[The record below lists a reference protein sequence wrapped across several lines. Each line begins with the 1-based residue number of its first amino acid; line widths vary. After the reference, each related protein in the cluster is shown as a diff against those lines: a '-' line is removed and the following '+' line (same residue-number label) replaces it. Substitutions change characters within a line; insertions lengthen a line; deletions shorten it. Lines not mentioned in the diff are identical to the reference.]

1 MARAATLKLPPRLA
15 GRLVAS
21 PDPGAPAASGAAG
34 ESLRSWRFA
43 ALAGRLAE
51 LSSREGAAG
60 LTLAFS
66 LVLDA
71 QRAGEPVGW
80 LTADESAFFP
90 PDAARGGV
98 DLDALVVVRLP
109 AAGQLPRAAEHLAR
123 SGAFGL
129 LVLDL
134 GEAARVPVPM
144 QMRLLGL
151 AREHESAVLFLTR
164 KGGGDASLGSLVSLR
179 AEAGQ
184 APAGPAAG
192 GEDAPGSSSRAEP
205 AGGVPAGPAPAGED
219 APGNS
224 PRAEPAGGVPAGPAP
239 AGEDAPRFGS
249 GVFTCTARVLKDKRG
264 GPGWQHVEVCH
275 GPDGLC

>member
-1 MARAATLKLPPRLA
+1 MARAATLKLPPRFA
-15 GRLVAS
+15 GRLAGAPLRGAS
-21 PDPGAPAASGAAG
+21 VGGLAAGTAARRWAGEMPPGASAAG
-34 ESLRSWRFA
+34 LPSAPPLRSWRVA

-71 QRAGEPVGW
+71 QQAGEPVGW
-80 LTADESAFFP
+80 LTADESAFYP

-98 DLDALVVVRLP
+98 DLEALVVVRLP
-109 AAGQLPRAAEHLAR
+109 AVDQLPRAAEHLAR

-134 GEAARVPVPM
+134 GESARVPVPM

-151 AREHESAVLFLTR
+151 ARQHESAVLFLTR
-164 KGGGDASLGSLVSLR
+164 GDGASLGSLVSLR
-179 AEAGQ
+179 AEARHE
-184 APAGPAAG
+184 PAARSG
-192 GEDAPGSSSRAEP
+192 
-205 AGGVPAGPAPAGED
+205 GGVFA
-219 APGNS
+219 
-224 PRAEPAGGVPAGPAP
+224 
-239 AGEDAPRFGS
+239 
-249 GVFTCTARVLKDKRG
+249 CTVRVLKDKRG
-264 GPGWQHVEVCH
+264 GPGWRRVEVCR

>member
-1 MARAATLKLPPRLA
+1 MARAVNLKLPPRLA
-15 GRLVAS
+15 GRLDAS
-21 PDPGAPAASGAAG
+21 LLRGAPAAPGPAGAP
-34 ESLRSWRFA
+34 LRSWRLA
-43 ALAGRLAE
+43 NLAGRLAE

-109 AAGQLPRAAEHLAR
+109 AAEQLPRAAEHLAR

-134 GEAARVPVPM
+134 GETARVPVPM

-151 AREHESAVLFLTR
+151 ARQHEAAVLFLTR
-164 KGGGDASLGSLVSLR
+164 KRGDAASLGSLVSLR
-179 AEAGQ
+179 AEARQ
-184 APAGPAAG
+184 EPAARPGPASGPTRPFDPARWELAG
-192 GEDAPGSSSRAEP
+192 DSAR
-205 AGGVPAGPAPAGED
+205 
-219 APGNS
+219 
-224 PRAEPAGGVPAGPAP
+224 
-239 AGEDAPRFGS
+239 RFGTS
-249 GVFTCTARVLKDKRG
+249 AFTCTARVLKDKRG
-264 GPGWQHVEVCH
+264 GPGWSHVEVCR

>member
-15 GRLVAS
+15 GRPDAS
-21 PDPGAPAASGAAG
+21 LLPGAPAAPGPAG
-34 ESLRSWRFA
+34 GPLRSWRLA
-43 ALAGRLAE
+43 ALAGRLVE

-144 QMRLLGL
+144 QIRLLGL
-151 AREHESAVLFLTR
+151 ARQHESAVLFLTR
-164 KGGGDASLGSLVSLR
+164 KRGGDASLGSLVSLR

-184 APAGPAAG
+184 APAAPPAAA

-205 AGGVPAGPAPAGED
+205 AGEAPAGPAAGED
-219 APGNS
+219 AS
-224 PRAEPAGGVPAGPAP
+224 C
-239 AGEDAPRFGS
+239 FGS
-249 GVFTCTARVLKDKRG
+249 GAFACTARVLKDKRG
-264 GPGWQHVEVCH
+264 GPGWRHVEVCR

>member
-1 MARAATLKLPPRLA
+1 MARAANLKLPPRLA
-15 GRLVAS
+15 GRLAAS
-21 PDPGAPAASGAAG
+21 PFRDAPAGRRPAGAP
-34 ESLRSWRFA
+34 LRSWRLA
-43 ALAGRLAE
+43 NLAGRLAE
-51 LSSREGAAG
+51 LSSREGAAAG

-90 PDAARGGV
+90 PDAARGGI

-109 AAGQLPRAAEHLAR
+109 AADRLPRAAEHLAR

-151 AREHESAVLFLTR
+151 ARQHESAVLFLTR
-164 KGGGDASLGSLVSLR
+164 KGRDAASLGSLVSLR
-179 AEAGQ
+179 AEAEREPV
-184 APAGPAAG
+184 ARP
-192 GEDAPGSSSRAEP
+192 EP
-205 AGGVPAGPAPAGED
+205 AGEVARRAGVSA
-219 APGNS
+219 
-224 PRAEPAGGVPAGPAP
+224 
-239 AGEDAPRFGS
+239 
-249 GVFTCTARVLKDKRG
+249 FTCTVRVLKDKRG
-264 GPGWQHVEVCH
+264 GPGWRHVEVCR

>member
-1 MARAATLKLPPRLA
+1 MARAANLKLPPRLA
-15 GRLVAS
+15 GRLAAS
-21 PDPGAPAASGAAG
+21 LLPGAPAAPRPAGA
-34 ESLRSWRFA
+34 LRSWRLA

-109 AAGQLPRAAEHLAR
+109 AAEQLPRAAEHLAR

-129 LVLDL
+129 LVRRD
-134 GEAARVPVPM
+134 A
-144 QMRLLGL
+144 
-151 AREHESAVLFLTR
+151 
-164 KGGGDASLGSLVSLR
+164 ASLGSLVSLR
-179 AEAGQ
+179 AEARQ
-184 APAGPAAG
+184 
-192 GEDAPGSSSRAEP
+192 EP
-205 AGGVPAGPAPAGED
+205 AGEGGRRTGVSA
-219 APGNS
+219 
-224 PRAEPAGGVPAGPAP
+224 
-239 AGEDAPRFGS
+239 FK
-249 GVFTCTARVLKDKRG
+249 CTARVLKDKRG
-264 GPGWQHVEVCH
+264 GPGWRHVEVCR

>member
-1 MARAATLKLPPRLA
+1 MGRAANLKLPPRLA
-15 GRLVAS
+15 GCLAAS
-21 PDPGAPAASGAAG
+21 PRGGAPAGREPAGA
-34 ESLRSWRFA
+34 LRSWRLA
-43 ALAGRLAE
+43 NLAGRLTE

-80 LTADESAFFP
+80 LTAGESAFFP

-134 GEAARVPVPM
+134 GETARVPVPM

-151 AREHESAVLFLTR
+151 ARQHESAVLFLTR
-164 KGGGDASLGSLVSLR
+164 KGRDAASLGSLVSLR
-179 AEAGQ
+179 AEAQ
-184 APAGPAAG
+184 REPVARP
-192 GEDAPGSSSRAEP
+192 EP
-205 AGGVPAGPAPAGED
+205 AGEGGRRTGVSA
-219 APGNS
+219 
-224 PRAEPAGGVPAGPAP
+224 
-239 AGEDAPRFGS
+239 
-249 GVFTCTARVLKDKRG
+249 FTCTARVLKDKRG
-264 GPGWQHVEVCH
+264 GPGWRHVEEWC

>member
-1 MARAATLKLPPRLA
+1 MARAATLKLPPRFAGCLA
-15 GRLVAS
+15 AS
-21 PDPGAPAASGAAG
+21 PRRGAPAGAP
-34 ESLRSWRFA
+34 LRSWRLA
-43 ALAGRLAE
+43 ALVGRLAE

-80 LTADESAFFP
+80 LTADESVFFP

-109 AAGQLPRAAEHLAR
+109 AAAQLLRAAEHLAR

-134 GEAARVPVPM
+134 GETARVPVPM

-164 KGGGDASLGSLVSLR
+164 KRRDAASLGSLVSLR
-179 AEAGQ
+179 AEAERE
-184 APAGPAAG
+184 PVVR
-192 GEDAPGSSSRAEP
+192 SEP
-205 AGGVPAGPAPAGED
+205 AGEGARRAGVGA
-219 APGNS
+219 
-224 PRAEPAGGVPAGPAP
+224 
-239 AGEDAPRFGS
+239 
-249 GVFTCTARVLKDKRG
+249 FTCTARVLKDKRG
-264 GPGWQHVEVCH
+264 GSGWRHVEVCR

>member
-1 MARAATLKLPPRLA
+1 MAGAPALKLPPRWT
-15 GRLVAS
+15 GRLAAS
-21 PDPGAPAASGAAG
+21 PRAPAARSPAGAP
-34 ESLRSWRFA
+34 LRAWRLA

-80 LTADESAFFP
+80 LTADDSAFFP

-109 AAGQLPRAAEHLAR
+109 AAGRLPRAAEHLAR

-134 GEAARVPVPM
+134 GETARVPVPM

-151 AREHESAVLFLTR
+151 ARRHESAVLFLTR
-164 KGGGDASLGSLVSLR
+164 KDRGAASLGPLVSLR
-179 AEAGQ
+179 AEAERE
-184 APAGPAAG
+184 PAACPEAAGEG
-192 GEDAPGSSSRAEP
+192 GRL
-205 AGGVPAGPAPAGED
+205 AGGGL
-219 APGNS
+219 
-224 PRAEPAGGVPAGPAP
+224 
-239 AGEDAPRFGS
+239 
-249 GVFTCTARVLKDKRG
+249 FTCAARVLKDKRG
-264 GPGWQHVEVCH
+264 GPGWRHVEVCR

>member
-1 MARAATLKLPPRLA
+1 MARAAMLKLPPRWA
-15 GRLVAS
+15 GRLAAS
-21 PDPGAPAASGAAG
+21 PLGDAAAVPGAAG
-34 ESLRSWRFA
+34 GPLRSWRVA
-43 ALAGRLAE
+43 TLAGRLAE
-51 LSSREGAAG
+51 LSSREGAAA

-71 QRAGEPVGW
+71 QRAGEPVAW

-90 PDAARGGV
+90 PDAAQGGV

-144 QMRLLGL
+144 QVRLLGL
-151 AREHESAVLFLTR
+151 ARQHEAAVLFLTR
-164 KGGGDASLGSLVSLR
+164 KQGGDASLGSLVSLR
-179 AEAGQ
+179 AEARQ
-184 APAGPAAG
+184 EPAAPRAAT
-192 GEDAPGSSSRAEP
+192 GEDARRA
-205 AGGVPAGPAPAGED
+205 AVGA
-219 APGNS
+219 
-224 PRAEPAGGVPAGPAP
+224 
-239 AGEDAPRFGS
+239 
-249 GVFTCTARVLKDKRG
+249 FTCTARVLKDKRG
-264 GPGWQHVEVCH
+264 GPGWRHVEVCR

>member
-1 MARAATLKLPPRLA
+1 MARAATLKLPPRFA
-15 GRLVAS
+15 GRPA
-21 PDPGAPAASGAAG
+21 GAP
-34 ESLRSWRFA
+34 LRSWRVA

-80 LTADESAFFP
+80 LTADESAFYP

-109 AAGQLPRAAEHLAR
+109 VVDQLPRAAEHLAR

-134 GEAARVPVPM
+134 GGSARVPVPM

-151 AREHESAVLFLTR
+151 ARQHESAVLFLTR
-164 KGGGDASLGSLVSLR
+164 GDGASLGSLVSLR
-179 AEAGQ
+179 AEARHEPAARSGP
-184 APAGPAAG
+184 ANRARDAWTPVEGARHEPAARTGPAGAGAGRGAEGGARPVTAADDWCGTG
-192 GEDAPGSSSRAEP
+192 G
-205 AGGVPAGPAPAGED
+205 
-219 APGNS
+219 
-224 PRAEPAGGVPAGPAP
+224 
-239 AGEDAPRFGS
+239 
-249 GVFTCTARVLKDKRG
+249 GVFTCTVRVLKDKRG
-264 GPGWQHVEVCH
+264 GPGWRHVEVCR

>member
-1 MARAATLKLPPRLA
+1 MARAANLKLPPRLA
-15 GRLVAS
+15 GRLAAS
-21 PDPGAPAASGAAG
+21 PLQGAPTFPGPAG
-34 ESLRSWRFA
+34 GPLRSWRLA

-90 PDAARGGV
+90 PDAARSGV

-109 AAGQLPRAAEHLAR
+109 AAEQLPRAAEHLAR

-164 KGGGDASLGSLVSLR
+164 KRRSDASLGSLVSLR
-179 AEAGQ
+179 AEARQ
-184 APAGPAAG
+184 EPAACP
-192 GEDAPGSSSRAEP
+192 EA
-205 AGGVPAGPAPAGED
+205 AGAGA
-219 APGNS
+219 
-224 PRAEPAGGVPAGPAP
+224 R
-239 AGEDAPRFGS
+239 RFGVS
-249 GVFTCTARVLKDKRG
+249 VFTCTARVLKDKRG
-264 GPGWQHVEVCH
+264 GPGWSHVEVCR

>member
-1 MARAATLKLPPRLA
+1 MARAALNLPPRLA
-15 GRLVAS
+15 GRLDAS
-21 PDPGAPAASGAAG
+21 LRRGAPASPGPAG
-34 ESLRSWRFA
+34 GPLRSWRLA
-43 ALAGRLAE
+43 ALAGRLVE
-51 LSSREGAAG
+51 LSSREGTAG

-80 LTADESAFFP
+80 LTADDSAFFP

-109 AAGQLPRAAEHLAR
+109 AAGLLPRAAEHLAR

-179 AEAGQ
+179 AEARQ
-184 APAGPAAG
+184 
-192 GEDAPGSSSRAEP
+192 EP
-205 AGGVPAGPAPAGED
+205 AVRQEAVGVGARRAGVTD
-219 APGNS
+219 
-224 PRAEPAGGVPAGPAP
+224 
-239 AGEDAPRFGS
+239 
-249 GVFTCTARVLKDKRG
+249 FTCTAQVLKDKRG
-264 GPGWQHVEVCH
+264 GPGWSHVEVCR

>member
-1 MARAATLKLPPRLA
+1 MGEARDASRLEGGGDRRDGPR
-15 GRLVAS
+15 
-21 PDPGAPAASGAAG
+21 
-34 ESLRSWRFA
+34 RSWRLA

-80 LTADESAFFP
+80 LTVDESGFFP

-109 AAGQLPRAAEHLAR
+109 AAHQLPRAAEHLAR

-134 GEAARVPVPM
+134 GKAARVPVAM

-151 AREHESAVLFLTR
+151 AREHGSAVLFLTR
-164 KGGGDASLGSLVSLR
+164 KREDDASIGSLVSLR
-179 AEAGQ
+179 AEARQ
-184 APAGPAAG
+184 APA
-192 GEDAPGSSSRAEP
+192 
-205 AGGVPAGPAPAGED
+205 AGPARAGED
-219 APGNS
+219 AR
-224 PRAEPAGGVPAGPAP
+224 RAGVGA
-239 AGEDAPRFGS
+239 
-249 GVFTCTARVLKDKRG
+249 FTCTARVLKDKRG
-264 GPGWQHVEVCH
+264 GPGWRHVEVCR

>member
-1 MARAATLKLPPRLA
+1 MARAANLKLPPRLA

-21 PDPGAPAASGAAG
+21 PRRGAPAGRLSAG
-34 ESLRSWRFA
+34 SPLRSWRLA

-80 LTADESAFFP
+80 LTADDSAFFP

-109 AAGQLPRAAEHLAR
+109 AADRLPRAAEHLAR

-151 AREHESAVLFLTR
+151 ARQHESAVLFLTR
-164 KGGGDASLGSLVSLR
+164 KGRAAASLGSLVSLR
-179 AEAGQ
+179 AEAEREPV
-184 APAGPAAG
+184 ARP
-192 GEDAPGSSSRAEP
+192 EP
-205 AGGVPAGPAPAGED
+205 AGEVGRRAGVSA
-219 APGNS
+219 
-224 PRAEPAGGVPAGPAP
+224 
-239 AGEDAPRFGS
+239 
-249 GVFTCTARVLKDKRG
+249 FTCTVRVLKDKRG
-264 GPGWQHVEVCH
+264 GPGWRHVEVCR

>member
-21 PDPGAPAASGAAG
+21 PLPGAPAAPGAAG
-34 ESLRSWRFA
+34 GPLRSWRFA

-151 AREHESAVLFLTR
+151 ARQHESAVLFLTR

-179 AEAGQ
+179 AAAGQ
-184 APAGPAAG
+184 APARPGAA

-205 AGGVPAGPAPAGED
+205 AGGAPAG
-219 APGNS
+219 S
-224 PRAEPAGGVPAGPAP
+224 P
-239 AGEDAPRFGS
+239 AGEGVRRFGT
-249 GVFTCTARVLKDKRG
+249 GAFVCTARVLKDKRG
-264 GPGWQHVEVCH
+264 GPGWRHVEVCR

>member
-1 MARAATLKLPPRLA
+1 MARAAKLKLPPRLA
-15 GRLVAS
+15 RLARRAS
-21 PDPGAPAASGAAG
+21 PAAPLTAQPTLQESAPLPRRRLLDAFPRRGASAAPGPAGG
-34 ESLRSWRFA
+34 PLRSWRLA
-43 ALAGRLAE
+43 NLAGRLTE

-164 KGGGDASLGSLVSLR
+164 KRHGDASLGSLVSLR
-179 AEAGQ
+179 AEARQ
-184 APAGPAAG
+184 EPAARP
-192 GEDAPGSSSRAEP
+192 EA
-205 AGGVPAGPAPAGED
+205 AGEG
-219 APGNS
+219 A
-224 PRAEPAGGVPAGPAP
+224 R
-239 AGEDAPRFGS
+239 RFGA
-249 GVFTCTARVLKDKRG
+249 GAFTCTARVLKDKRD
-264 GPGWQHVEVCH
+264 GPGWSHVEVCR

>member
-15 GRLVAS
+15 GRLDAS
-21 PDPGAPAASGAAG
+21 PLGSAPAPGPAG
-34 ESLRSWRFA
+34 GPLRSWR
-43 ALAGRLAE
+43 LAVLVGRLAE

-109 AAGQLPRAAEHLAR
+109 TAGQLPRAAEHLAR

-151 AREHESAVLFLTR
+151 ARQHESAVLFLTR
-164 KGGGDASLGSLVSLR
+164 KRDGDASLGSLVSLR
-179 AEAGQ
+179 AEARQ
-184 APAGPAAG
+184 ASAGPA
-192 GEDAPGSSSRAEP
+192 R
-205 AGGVPAGPAPAGED
+205 AGED
-219 APGNS
+219 A
-224 PRAEPAGGVPAGPAP
+224 R
-239 AGEDAPRFGS
+239 RFGS

-264 GPGWQHVEVCH
+264 GPGWRHVEVCR

>member
-15 GRLVAS
+15 GRLDAS
-21 PDPGAPAASGAAG
+21 LLGGAPAAGPAG
-34 ESLRSWRFA
+34 GPLRSWRLA
-43 ALAGRLAE
+43 ALAGRLVE

-71 QRAGEPVGW
+71 QRAGEPVAW
-80 LTADESAFFP
+80 LTADASAFFP

-134 GEAARVPVPM
+134 GGAARVPVPM

-151 AREHESAVLFLTR
+151 AREHELAVLFLTR
-164 KGGGDASLGSLVSLR
+164 KEGGDASLGSLVSLR
-179 AEAGQ
+179 AEARQ
-184 APAGPAAG
+184 APAGPAA
-192 GEDAPGSSSRAEP
+192 
-205 AGGVPAGPAPAGED
+205 AGE
-219 APGNS
+219 AARRTG
-224 PRAEPAGGVPAGPAP
+224 AGA
-239 AGEDAPRFGS
+239 
-249 GVFTCTARVLKDKRG
+249 FTCTVRVLKDKRS
-264 GPGWQHVEVCH
+264 GPGWQHTEVCR

>member
-1 MARAATLKLPPRLA
+1 MGRAANLKLPPRLA
-15 GRLVAS
+15 GCLAAS
-21 PDPGAPAASGAAG
+21 PRGGAPAGREPAGA
-34 ESLRSWRFA
+34 LRSWRLA
-43 ALAGRLAE
+43 NLAGRLTE

-80 LTADESAFFP
+80 LTAGESAFFP

-134 GEAARVPVPM
+134 GETAR
-144 QMRLLGL
+144 
-151 AREHESAVLFLTR
+151 VLFLTR
-164 KGGGDASLGSLVSLR
+164 KGRDAASLGSLVSLR
-179 AEAGQ
+179 AEAQ
-184 APAGPAAG
+184 REPVARP
-192 GEDAPGSSSRAEP
+192 EP
-205 AGGVPAGPAPAGED
+205 AGEGGRRTGVSA
-219 APGNS
+219 
-224 PRAEPAGGVPAGPAP
+224 
-239 AGEDAPRFGS
+239 
-249 GVFTCTARVLKDKRG
+249 FTCTARVLKDKRG
-264 GPGWQHVEVCH
+264 GPGWRHVEVCC

>member
-1 MARAATLKLPPRLA
+1 MTRAATLKLPPRLA
-15 GRLVAS
+15 GRLDAS
-21 PDPGAPAASGAAG
+21 LLGGAPAAPGPAG
-34 ESLRSWRFA
+34 GPLRSWRLA

-71 QRAGEPVGW
+71 QRAGEPVAW
-80 LTADESAFFP
+80 LTADASAFFP

-151 AREHESAVLFLTR
+151 ARQHEAAVLFLTR

-184 APAGPAAG
+184 APAGQA
-192 GEDAPGSSSRAEP
+192 
-205 AGGVPAGPAPAGED
+205 AGED
-219 APGNS
+219 ARRTGAGAFG
-224 PRAEPAGGVPAGPAP
+224 AEAGQVSAAGPDP
-239 AGEDAPRFGS
+239 AGEGARRFGS
-249 GVFTCTARVLKDKRG
+249 GAFTCTVRVLKDKRS
-264 GPGWQHVEVCH
+264 GPGWQHVEECR

>member
-1 MARAATLKLPPRLA
+1 MARAANLKLPPRLA
-15 GRLVAS
+15 GRLAAS
-21 PDPGAPAASGAAG
+21 LLPGAPAAPRPAGA
-34 ESLRSWRFA
+34 LRSWRLA

-109 AAGQLPRAAEHLAR
+109 AAEQLPRAAEHLAR

-151 AREHESAVLFLTR
+151 ARQHESAVLFLTR
-164 KGGGDASLGSLVSLR
+164 KRRDAASLGSLVSLR
-179 AEAGQ
+179 AEARQ
-184 APAGPAAG
+184 
-192 GEDAPGSSSRAEP
+192 EP
-205 AGGVPAGPAPAGED
+205 AGEGGRRTGVSA
-219 APGNS
+219 
-224 PRAEPAGGVPAGPAP
+224 
-239 AGEDAPRFGS
+239 FK
-249 GVFTCTARVLKDKRG
+249 CTARVLKDKRG
-264 GPGWQHVEVCH
+264 GPGWRHVEVCR

>member
-1 MARAATLKLPPRLA
+1 MARAATLKLPPRFA
-15 GRLVAS
+15 GCPVALS
-21 PDPGAPAASGAAG
+21 SRGAPAGGLAAGVPVLRWASETPRGAPAGGLPSTAPALRWAGETPSGAPAG
-34 ESLRSWRFA
+34 GLAAGVPLRSWRVA

-51 LSSREGAAG
+51 LSSGAGAAG

-98 DLDALVVVRLP
+98 DLEALVVVRLP
-109 AAGQLPRAAEHLAR
+109 AVDQLPRAAEHLAR

-134 GEAARVPVPM
+134 GGSARVPVPM
-144 QMRLLGL
+144 QIRLLGL
-151 AREHESAVLFLTR
+151 ARQHESVVLFLTR
-164 KGGGDASLGSLVSLR
+164 GGASLGSLVSLR
-179 AEAGQ
+179 AEARRE
-184 APAGPAAG
+184 PAAR
-192 GEDAPGSSSRAEP
+192 PG
-205 AGGVPAGPAPAGED
+205 PAGEG
-219 APGNS
+219 AG
-224 PRAEPAGGVPAGPAP
+224 RAGA
-239 AGEDAPRFGS
+239 
-249 GVFTCTARVLKDKRG
+249 GVFTCTVRVLKDKRG
-264 GPGWQHVEVCH
+264 GPGWKHVEVCR

>member
-1 MARAATLKLPPRLA
+1 MASAALKLPPRLA
-15 GRLVAS
+15 GRLDAS
-21 PDPGAPAASGAAG
+21 PPPGAPAAPGPAG
-34 ESLRSWRFA
+34 GPLRSWRLA
-43 ALAGRLAE
+43 ALVGRLVE

-80 LTADESAFFP
+80 LTADDSAFFP

-151 AREHESAVLFLTR
+151 ARQHESAVLFLTR

-179 AEAGQ
+179 AEARQ
-184 APAGPAAG
+184 EPAVPPAAA

-205 AGGVPAGPAPAGED
+205 AGGALAGPPAGE
-219 APGNS
+219 
-224 PRAEPAGGVPAGPAP
+224 GVR
-239 AGEDAPRFGS
+239 RFGT
-249 GVFTCTARVLKDKRG
+249 GAFACTARVLKDKRG
-264 GPGWQHVEVCH
+264 GPGWRHVEVCR

>member
-1 MARAATLKLPPRLA
+1 MARATTLKLPPRLA
-15 GRLVAS
+15 GRLAS
-21 PDPGAPAASGAAG
+21 PLRGAPAAPGAAG
-34 ESLRSWRFA
+34 GPLRSWRLTT
-43 ALAGRLAE
+43 LAGRLAE

-109 AAGQLPRAAEHLAR
+109 AAGQLPRAAEHLVR

-164 KGGGDASLGSLVSLR
+164 KRGGDASLGSLVSLR
-179 AEAGQ
+179 AEARQ
-184 APAGPAAG
+184 EPAARQAV
-192 GEDAPGSSSRAEP
+192 GEGARGA
-205 AGGVPAGPAPAGED
+205 
-219 APGNS
+219 
-224 PRAEPAGGVPAGPAP
+224 
-239 AGEDAPRFGS
+239 GS
-249 GVFTCTARVLKDKRG
+249 GAFTCTARVLKDKRG
-264 GPGWQHVEVCH
+264 GPGWKHVEVCR

>member
-15 GRLVAS
+15 GRLDAS
-21 PDPGAPAASGAAG
+21 PLRSASADPAPAGGA
-34 ESLRSWRFA
+34 LRSWCLA

-71 QRAGEPVGW
+71 QRAGEPVAW
-80 LTADESAFFP
+80 LTAGDSAFFP

-129 LVLDL
+129 FVLDL

-164 KGGGDASLGSLVSLR
+164 KRGGDASLGSLVSLR

-184 APAGPAAG
+184 ESA
-192 GEDAPGSSSRAEP
+192 
-205 AGGVPAGPAPAGED
+205 
-219 APGNS
+219 
-224 PRAEPAGGVPAGPAP
+224 AGPAP

-249 GVFTCTARVLKDKRG
+249 GAFTCTARVLKDKRG
-264 GPGWQHVEVCH
+264 GPGWRHVEVCR

>member
-1 MARAATLKLPPRLA
+1 MARATTLKLPPRLA
-15 GRLVAS
+15 GRLAS
-21 PDPGAPAASGAAG
+21 PLRGAPAAPGPAGAP
-34 ESLRSWRFA
+34 LRSWRLA
-43 ALAGRLAE
+43 ALAGRLIE

-179 AEAGQ
+179 AEARQ
-184 APAGPAAG
+184 
-192 GEDAPGSSSRAEP
+192 EP
-205 AGGVPAGPAPAGED
+205 AVRQEVVGVGARRAGVTD
-219 APGNS
+219 
-224 PRAEPAGGVPAGPAP
+224 
-239 AGEDAPRFGS
+239 
-249 GVFTCTARVLKDKRG
+249 FTCTAQVLKDKRG
-264 GPGWQHVEVCH
+264 GPGWRHVEVCR

>member
-1 MARAATLKLPPRLA
+1 MTRAAALKLPPRLA

-21 PDPGAPAASGAAG
+21 PRRGTSAAPGPAGG
-34 ESLRSWRFA
+34 PLRSWRLA
-43 ALAGRLAE
+43 ALTGRLAE
-51 LSSREGAAG
+51 LSSRAGAAG

-80 LTADESAFFP
+80 LTAGDSAFFP

-134 GEAARVPVPM
+134 GGAARVPVPM

-151 AREHESAVLFLTR
+151 ARQPEAAVLFLTR
-164 KGGGDASLGSLVSLR
+164 KRGGDASLGSLVSLR
-179 AEAGQ
+179 AEAEQ
-184 APAGPAAG
+184 APA
-192 GEDAPGSSSRAEP
+192 
-205 AGGVPAGPAPAGED
+205 AGPAPAGED
-219 APGNS
+219 A
-224 PRAEPAGGVPAGPAP
+224 R
-239 AGEDAPRFGS
+239 EDARRFGI
-249 GVFTCTARVLKDKRG
+249 GAFTCTARVLKDKRG
-264 GPGWQHVEVCH
+264 GPGWRHVEECR

>member
-1 MARAATLKLPPRLA
+1 MARAANLKLPPRLA
-15 GRLVAS
+15 GRLAAS
-21 PDPGAPAASGAAG
+21 LLPGAPAAPRPAGA
-34 ESLRSWRFA
+34 LRSWRLA

-109 AAGQLPRAAEHLAR
+109 AAEQLPRAAEHLAR

-151 AREHESAVLFLTR
+151 ARQHESAVLFLTR
-164 KGGGDASLGSLVSLR
+164 KRDGDASLGSLVSLR
-179 AEAGQ
+179 AEAERE
-184 APAGPAAG
+184 PAAR
-192 GEDAPGSSSRAEP
+192 PEP
-205 AGGVPAGPAPAGED
+205 AGEGA
-219 APGNS
+219 
-224 PRAEPAGGVPAGPAP
+224 R
-239 AGEDAPRFGS
+239 RFGA
-249 GVFTCTARVLKDKRG
+249 GDFTCTARVLKDKRG
-264 GPGWQHVEVCH
+264 GPGWRHVEVCR

>member
-1 MARAATLKLPPRLA
+1 MARAANLKLPPRLA

-21 PDPGAPAASGAAG
+21 PRRGAPAGRLSAGAP
-34 ESLRSWRFA
+34 LRSWRLA

-80 LTADESAFFP
+80 LTADDSAFFP

-109 AAGQLPRAAEHLAR
+109 AADRLPRAAEHLAR

-134 GEAARVPVPM
+134 GETARVPVPM

-151 AREHESAVLFLTR
+151 ARQHESAVLFLTR
-164 KGGGDASLGSLVSLR
+164 KGRDAASLGSLVSLR
-179 AEAGQ
+179 AEAEREPVARPEPVGE
-184 APAGPAAG
+184 G
-192 GEDAPGSSSRAEP
+192 GRRT
-205 AGGVPAGPAPAGED
+205 GVSA
-219 APGNS
+219 
-224 PRAEPAGGVPAGPAP
+224 
-239 AGEDAPRFGS
+239 
-249 GVFTCTARVLKDKRG
+249 FTCTVRVLKDKRG
-264 GPGWQHVEVCH
+264 GPGWMHVEVCR

>member
-1 MARAATLKLPPRLA
+1 MARAATLKLPPRFA
-15 GRLVAS
+15 GRLAA
-21 PDPGAPAASGAAG
+21 AP
-34 ESLRSWRFA
+34 LRSWRVA

-80 LTADESAFFP
+80 LTADESAFYP

-98 DLDALVVVRLP
+98 DLEALVVVRLP
-109 AAGQLPRAAEHLAR
+109 VVDQLPRAAEHLAR

-134 GEAARVPVPM
+134 GGSARVPVPM

-151 AREHESAVLFLTR
+151 ARQHESAVLFLTR
-164 KGGGDASLGSLVSLR
+164 GDGASLGSLVSLR
-179 AEAGQ
+179 AEARHEPAACSG
-184 APAGPAAG
+184 PAGAG
-192 GEDAPGSSSRAEP
+192 VGSGVGDG
-205 AGGVPAGPAPAGED
+205 AGTATVADDWCVAGRGAGV
-219 APGNS
+219 
-224 PRAEPAGGVPAGPAP
+224 
-239 AGEDAPRFGS
+239 
-249 GVFTCTARVLKDKRG
+249 GVFTCTVRVLKDKRG
-264 GPGWQHVEVCH
+264 GPGWRHVEVCR

>member
-1 MARAATLKLPPRLA
+1 MARAANLKLPPRLA
-15 GRLVAS
+15 GRLAAS
-21 PDPGAPAASGAAG
+21 PLRGASAGRLPAGG
-34 ESLRSWRFA
+34 PLRSWRLA

-109 AAGQLPRAAEHLAR
+109 AAGQLLRAAEHLAR

-134 GEAARVPVPM
+134 GEAARVPAPM

-151 AREHESAVLFLTR
+151 VREHESAVLFLTR
-164 KGGGDASLGSLVSLR
+164 KRRDAASLGSLVSLR
-179 AEAGQ
+179 AEARQ
-184 APAGPAAG
+184 EPVARP
-192 GEDAPGSSSRAEP
+192 EP
-205 AGGVPAGPAPAGED
+205 AGDGACRTGVGD
-219 APGNS
+219 
-224 PRAEPAGGVPAGPAP
+224 
-239 AGEDAPRFGS
+239 
-249 GVFTCTARVLKDKRG
+249 FTCTARVLKDKRG
-264 GPGWQHVEVCH
+264 GPGWRHVEVCR

>member
-15 GRLVAS
+15 GRPDAS
-21 PDPGAPAASGAAG
+21 LSQGAPAAPGPAG
-34 ESLRSWRFA
+34 GPLRSWCLA

-98 DLDALVVVRLP
+98 DLGALVVVRLP
-109 AAGQLPRAAEHLAR
+109 AAGQLLRAAEHLAR

-164 KGGGDASLGSLVSLR
+164 KRGGAASLGSLVSLR
-179 AEAGQ
+179 AEARQ
-184 APAGPAAG
+184 
-192 GEDAPGSSSRAEP
+192 EP
-205 AGGVPAGPAPAGED
+205 AERPAPAGEG
-219 APGNS
+219 A
-224 PRAEPAGGVPAGPAP
+224 R
-239 AGEDAPRFGS
+239 RFGIS
-249 GVFTCTARVLKDKRG
+249 DFTCTARVIKDKRG
-264 GPGWQHVEVCH
+264 GPGWSHVEVCR

>member
-1 MARAATLKLPPRLA
+1 MARAALKLPPRLA
-15 GRLVAS
+15 GRLDAS
-21 PDPGAPAASGAAG
+21 LRRGARAAPGPAGG
-34 ESLRSWRFA
+34 PLRSWRLA
-43 ALAGRLAE
+43 ALTGRLAE

-80 LTADESAFFP
+80 LTAEASAFFP

-109 AAGQLPRAAEHLAR
+109 ATGQLPRAAEHLAR

-184 APAGPAAG
+184 AAAA
-192 GEDAPGSSSRAEP
+192 DPG
-205 AGGVPAGPAPAGED
+205 PAGED
-219 APGNS
+219 A
-224 PRAEPAGGVPAGPAP
+224 R
-239 AGEDAPRFGS
+239 RFGV
-249 GVFTCTARVLKDKRG
+249 GDFTCTARVLKDKRG
-264 GPGWQHVEVCH
+264 GPGWSHVEVCR

>member
-1 MARAATLKLPPRLA
+1 MARAALKLPPRLA
-15 GRLVAS
+15 GRMDAS
-21 PDPGAPAASGAAG
+21 LLPGASAAPGPAGG
-34 ESLRSWRFA
+34 PLRAWRLA
-43 ALAGRLAE
+43 ALAGRLTE

-80 LTADESAFFP
+80 LTADDSAFFP

-134 GEAARVPVPM
+134 GEAVRVPVPM

-151 AREHESAVLFLTR
+151 AREHEAAVLFLTR

-184 APAGPAAG
+184 ESAVGPAAA

-205 AGGVPAGPAPAGED
+205 AGGAPAGPPAE
-219 APGNS
+219 
-224 PRAEPAGGVPAGPAP
+224 EGVR
-239 AGEDAPRFGS
+239 RFGS
-249 GVFTCTARVLKDKRG
+249 GAFVCTARVLKDKRG
-264 GPGWQHVEVCH
+264 GPGWRHVEVCR